1 MEEDSCHVHESS
13 TPIKCQMRA
22 IGSEETRLLGK
33 ACKCFS
39 RNPAQVNDLNGVA
52 RLTSEWRGSFIP

>member
-1 MEEDSCHVHESS
+1 MHESS
-13 TPIKCQMRA
+13 TPIKCQMKA
-22 IGSEETRLLGK
+22 IESEQTQLLGK

-52 RLTSEWRGSFIP
+52 RLISEWRESFIP